1 MMNITWPNPSLS
13 VKHAVGRWSFMLVA
27 KFCRSESFYWNIVPL
42 LEKCVHTD
50 TFILS
55 VLLIGPTG

>member
-1 MMNITWPNPSLS
+1 
-13 VKHAVGRWSFMLVA
+13 MLVA

-42 LEKCVHTD
+42 LEKCEHTD